1 MRWVQD
7 SHHGDCI
14 IVEHGGNIFGR
25 EFIRRIRDKEASLP
39 HSTITD
45 NDTSVRLS
53 RVSQGSRKD
62 IGWLMPSCESTRS
75 RNEHT

>member
-14 IVEHGGNIFGR
+14 IVEYGGYIFGR
-25 EFIRRIRDKEASLP
+25 ELIRCVRDKKASLP

-45 NDTSVRLS
+45 NDTSARLS
-53 RVSQGSRKD
+53 RVSQGSRKNTER
-62 IGWLMPSCESTRS
+62 LMPGSDSTRL